1 MELFEGLIKAINKAK
16 KRKRELD
23 RGEVNAD
30 STDTERQNI
39 GKGREIL
46 NKSTNTNW
54 ANSLNKA
61 GKARRE
67 GFKNQAKSHL
77 KNAKAAKGPKLENKE
92 ITEMTDKPNP
102 WNNKDLQKKIAKEG
116 IRKERLGYKKKG
128 PMDIKKLK
136 VPKGVSDKGIVE
148 VTLSEKVCM
157 VIKQLGSKAK
167 KKKVNEVYS
176 RLLNLLKK

>member
-1 MELFEGLIKAINKAK
+1 MEIFEGFVKAINKAK

-46 NKSTNTNW
+46 NKSTKSNW

-61 GKARRE
+61 GEKRRA
-67 GFKNQAKSHL
+67 GFKNQAKSYL
-77 KNAKAAKGPKLENKE
+77 NKSKSEKGPKLEN
-92 ITEMTDKPNP
+92 TEMK
-102 WNNKDLQKKIAKEG
+102 
-116 IRKERLGYKKKG
+116 
-128 PMDIKKLK
+128 
-136 VPKGVSDKGIVE
+136 
-148 VTLSEKVCM
+148 LSEKVCM
-157 VIKQLGSKAK
+157 VIKQLGGKSK

-176 RLLNLLKK
+176 RLLGILTEGKVKIKILGKGKKAK